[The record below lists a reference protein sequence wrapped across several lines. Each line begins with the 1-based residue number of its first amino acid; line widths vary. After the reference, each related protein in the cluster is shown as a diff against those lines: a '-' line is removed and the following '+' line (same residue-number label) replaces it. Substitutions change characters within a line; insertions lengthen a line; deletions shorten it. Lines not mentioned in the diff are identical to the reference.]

1 MDVCGSCFS
10 TTGFSCS
17 ETRASGDPVIFR
29 EGHAWHVVS
38 SCQAGRSGVLA
49 AGWLNKSGGCRRL
62 YGVEFEEFLRGQLP
76 GLVRFAA
83 VLTADTYLAQDLTQD
98 ALVRA
103 HARWGRI
110 GQLDRPDLYL
120 RRMITNGF
128 LSWRRRWSV
137 RSIHLV
143 ADTGLLDHTTAPDP
157 AVRLAEQDEVVRLL
171 ATLPRRQRVV
181 LVLRFYEGRSDEE
194 IAEILGCAAGTV
206 RSHVSR
212 ALAGLRERA
221 GVDRPIGVEVYE
233 S

>member
-1 MDVCGSCFS
+1 MHDV
-10 TTGFSCS
+10 
-17 ETRASGDPVIFR
+17 D
-29 EGHAWHVVS
+29 
-38 SCQAGRSGVLA
+38 
-49 AGWLNKSGGCRRL
+49 
-62 YGVEFEEFLRGQLP
+62 FEEFLRGQLP

-83 VLTADTYLAQDLTQD
+83 VLTADTHLAQDLTQD

-120 RRMITNGF
+120 RRMITNGY

-137 RSIHLV
+137 RSIHPV
-143 ADTGLLDHTTAPDP
+143 ADTGQFDRTTAPDP
-157 AVRLAEQDEVVRLL
+157 AVRLADQDEVSRLL
-171 ATLPRRQRVV
+171 ATLTRRQRVV

-194 IAEILGCAAGTV
+194 IAEILDCAAGTV

-221 GVDRPIGVEVYE
+221 EAERPITQEVLE

>member
-1 MDVCGSCFS
+1 MD
-10 TTGFSCS
+10 
-17 ETRASGDPVIFR
+17 
-29 EGHAWHVVS
+29 
-38 SCQAGRSGVLA
+38 
-49 AGWLNKSGGCRRL
+49 
-62 YGVEFEEFLRGQLP
+62 FEEFLRGQLP

-83 VLTADTYLAQDLTQD
+83 VLTADTHLAQDLTQD

-120 RRMITNGF
+120 RRMITNGY

-137 RSIHLV
+137 RSIHPV
-143 ADTGLLDHTTAPDP
+143 ADTGQLDQSTAPDP
-157 AVRLAEQDEVVRLL
+157 AVRLAEQDQVHRLL
-171 ATLPRRQRVV
+171 ATLTRRQRVV
-181 LVLRFYEGRSDEE
+181 LVLRFYEGRSDAE
-194 IAEILGCAAGTV
+194 IAEILACPAGTV

-221 GVDRPIGVEVYE
+221 EADSPIIQEVYE